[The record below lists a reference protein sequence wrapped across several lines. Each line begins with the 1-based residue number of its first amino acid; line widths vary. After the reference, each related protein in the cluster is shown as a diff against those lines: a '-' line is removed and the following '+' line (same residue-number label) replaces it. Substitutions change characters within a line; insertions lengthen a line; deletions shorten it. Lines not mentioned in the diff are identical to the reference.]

1 MTENKIL
8 KNLEKLKEKLG
19 DVVVA
24 PCVHDF
30 GNGNELAYFYN
41 CFRITENGLDEFYKN
56 VYFHTYE
63 EAEQAGVLFCLQ
75 TIIKDKKK

>member
-1 MTENKIL
+1 M
-8 KNLEKLKEKLG
+8 
-19 DVVVA
+19 A

-41 CFRITENGLDEFYKN
+41 CSRITENGLDEFYKN

-75 TIIKDKKK
+75 TIIKDKKNETIQKG